1 MQKTYFSR
9 LRVGRLLA
17 LIAILLTVLPLSSAN
32 AQTATAYD
40 FGLICENQTAPGVYT
55 ASVDVTAEDG
65 YISIPD
71 GNTIYMWGFGFGT
84 PATAAYQHPGPT
96 LCFTEGQAVS
106 VTVHNT
112 LPEAVSVIFPG
123 QTGVA
128 AAGGVAPVN
137 SLAQMAATGG
147 TVTYN
152 FTAGRA
158 GTFIYESGSNL
169 QKQVQMGLF
178 GAIIVRP
185 TLGAN
190 YVYDWAKSQFNQTP
204 FSNDYLMLL
213 SEIDPDW
220 HAAVE
225 SAVNDY
231 AGGGAYNANPF
242 NVVDYH
248 PRYWQINGRSFP
260 DTIAPNKAPWLPT
273 QPYGALLHILPSA
286 VSVIPNDASGAP
298 ASETSDPT
306 KYQQF
311 PSAVRVLN
319 VGMLNHPIHPHGNH
333 VQVIGRD
340 GHPLLGPANEDLSYS
355 KFNIMAGAG
364 QAWDVLYD
372 WTNKDYYN
380 PDTNAVPYGVDTTGD
395 VTTPGGSQDNLTDPR
410 NLGLLFKPPNFFSG
424 SPYLGYQANKT
435 DGNDTSYNQCGEYY
449 QIWHSHALDEAANYE
464 TGFGGMLTLERID
477 PPGHFNC
484 AP

>member
-1 MQKTYFSR
+1 MQKPYFSR
-9 LRVGRLLA
+9 LRVGV
-17 LIAILLTVLPLSSAN
+17 LLTVIAIVLGSAPLSGVS
-32 AQTATAYD
+32 AQTPYD
-40 FGLICENQTAPGVYT
+40 FGVICENGTSSTVDLTAK
-55 ASVDVTAEDG
+55 DG

-71 GNTIYMWGFGFGT
+71 GNTLYMWGYGFGID
-84 PATAAYQHPGPT
+84 AAAAYQHPGPT
-96 LCFTEGQAVS
+96 LCFTEGASVS
-106 VTVHNT
+106 ITLHNT
-112 LPEAVSVIFPG
+112 LPEDVSIIFPG
-123 QTGVA
+123 QTGVT
-128 AAGGVAPVN
+128 AAGGVAAVN
-137 SLAQMAATGG
+137 SLAQAAAANNGV
-147 TVTYN
+147 TVTYS
-152 FTAGRA
+152 FTASRA
-158 GTFIYESGSNL
+158 GTFIYESGTNL

-185 TLGAN
+185 AGHPDW
-190 YVYDWAKSQFNQTP
+190 VYDWAKTQFNTTVNG
-204 FSNDYLMLL
+204 SNDYLLLL

-225 SAVNDY
+225 EAVNDY
-231 AGGGAYNANPF
+231 NAGGAYNANPF

-260 DTIAPNKAPWLPT
+260 DTIAPNKASWLPT

-298 ASETSDPT
+298 ASDTSDPT
-306 KYQQF
+306 KYQQY

-333 VQVIGRD
+333 VQIIGRD
-340 GHPLLGPANEDLSYS
+340 GHPLLGPASEDLSYS

-380 PDTNAVPYGVDTTGD
+380 PDTNTVPYQVDTVQGD
-395 VTTPGGSQDNLTDPR
+395 NTDTILDPHNL
-410 NLGLLFKPPNFFSG
+410 NLLFKDPNFFSG
-424 SPYLGYQANKT
+424 SPYLGYQANKN
-435 DGNDTSYNQCGEYY
+435 DGNAASYNQCGEYY
-449 QIWHSHALDEAANYE
+449 QIWHSHALNEAANYE
-464 TGFGGMLTLERID
+464 AGFGGMITLERID

-484 AP
+484 QP